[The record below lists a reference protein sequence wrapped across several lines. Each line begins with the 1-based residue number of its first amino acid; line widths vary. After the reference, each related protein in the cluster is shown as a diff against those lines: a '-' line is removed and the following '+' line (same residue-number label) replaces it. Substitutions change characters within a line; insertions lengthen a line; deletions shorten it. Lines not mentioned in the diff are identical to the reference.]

1 MLIKSTHS
9 NSFYAFLKY
18 DLIQKDKRTM
28 LGAKTKRLKNTS
40 FILLMINMLILLS
53 SLNPVF
59 AAISVDVAPASTV
72 VNIVTTYEFT
82 ITDITT

>member
-1 MLIKSTHS
+1 
-9 NSFYAFLKY
+9 
-18 DLIQKDKRTM
+18 M